1 MADSFR
7 VHKGAAA
14 KELLQLSA
22 SPASPRSASSR
33 LVAPAK
39 LLLLRH
45 CINAAQDITA
55 VIHSGTGQDVVYVV
69 ALVTVVFLGTHM
81 FRRGGERRL
90 AVFEDLPWLH
100 CGCCFLWLSLP
111 LPLLL
116 LLWRLNTL
124 TLPVFMTQVIK
135 LNGALQFLLPFICTG
150 EGGREQSS
158 FTLVVLVVVQ

>member
-1 MADSFR
+1 MCCHFNASRAAPTPTAAAAAAADSFR

-22 SPASPRSASSR
+22 SPASPCPAAPR

-55 VIHSGTGQDVVYVV
+55 VIHSGTEQDVVYVV

-81 FRRGGERRL
+81 FLRGEG
-90 AVFEDLPWLH
+90 VPCLH
-100 CGCCFLWLSLP
+100 CGCCFLWLSLL
-111 LPLLL
+111 LPL

-124 TLPVFMTQVIK
+124 TLHVFMTQVIK
-135 LNGALQFLLPFICTG
+135 LNGALQFLLPFICTD
-150 EGGREQSS
+150 
-158 FTLVVLVVVQ
+158 

>member
-1 MADSFR
+1 M
-7 VHKGAAA
+7 HKGAAA

-22 SPASPRSASSR
+22 SPASPCSASPR

-81 FRRGGERRL
+81 FCRGGERRL
-90 AVFEDLPWLH
+90 AVFEDLPCLH

-111 LPLLL
+111 LPL

-135 LNGALQFLLPFICTG
+135 LNGALQFLLPFICTD